1 MRLLR
6 NYKIGFDIGG
16 LVLFLIIM
24 IPNFIWFGVP
34 APNDILRCESIT
46 ETLDTIAS
54 IFQMLLIGSLC
65 LIINATSEKPINRN
79 IFRCIILFIGIYF
92 IGWVAYYLGIANS
105 FVVLDLCIAPCIA
118 FMLFSIARKN
128 VIALLSAT
136 IFMVCHVLYG
146 VINFVAV

>member
-34 APNDILRCESIT
+34 APNDILRCESVT

-54 IFQMLLIGSLC
+54 IFQILLVGSLC
-65 LIINATSEKPINRN
+65 VIINETKEKTMSRN
-79 IFRCIILFIGIYF
+79 IFDFGGIIDWPYEIITG
-92 IGWVAYYLGIANS
+92 
-105 FVVLDLCIAPCIA
+105 D
-118 FMLFSIARKN
+118 
-128 VIALLSAT
+128 
-136 IFMVCHVLYG
+136 
-146 VINFVAV
+146 